1 MNNIDE
7 TGMPTDAYIT
17 VRRNEQG
24 EVDIYVG
31 GKPAT
36 TYYGQ
41 DILNI
46 PFIKEVFA
54 WMQEQNPYIKEFHVG
69 AFATRGYKK
78 GKTGNP
84 SSGLGPNSWCRLKFT
99 NKKYG
104 TWVFNRTYGSRDAY
118 DWTSHCASCCA
129 TSCAYAVRKRAGFRT
144 AVFNA
149 PIAKT
154 VENPT
159 VEINGGGLAQLIVNS
174 VYGKQK

>member
-17 VRRNEQG
+17 VNANG
-24 EVDIYVG
+24 IFID

-36 TYYGQ
+36 KYRGQ
-41 DILNI
+41 NI
-46 PFIKEVFA
+46 WDV
-54 WMQEQNPYIKEFHVG
+54 PYIKECFEWMQAQNPDIEEFHIG
-69 AFATRGYKK
+69 AFATPGAGRGQ
-78 GKTGNP
+78 TGNP
-84 SSGLGPNSWCRLKFT
+84 SSGFGPHAWCRLKFK
-99 NKKYG
+99 NGKYG
-104 TWVFNRTYGSRDAY
+104 AWVFYRTHGSA
-118 DWTSHCASCCA
+118 A
-129 TSCAYAVRKRAGFRT
+129 SCAYNCASNCAYNVRNYAGFRA

-159 VEINGGGLAQLIVNS
+159 VEINGRGLAQLIVNS